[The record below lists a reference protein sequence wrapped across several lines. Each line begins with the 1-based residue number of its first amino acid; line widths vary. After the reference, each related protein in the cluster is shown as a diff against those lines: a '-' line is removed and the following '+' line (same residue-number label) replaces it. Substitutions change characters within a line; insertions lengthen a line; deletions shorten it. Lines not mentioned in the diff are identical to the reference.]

1 MDDLIK
7 INYETEQPTVS
18 ARDLHEG
25 LEIKTAFKD
34 WFPRMCEYGFEKG
47 KDFNPLIFEQV
58 QTKRESQI
66 ATPLKHR
73 FGTLDIPNR
82 ENC

>member
-7 INYETEQPTVS
+7 INYETGEPMVN

-34 WFPRMCEYGFEKG
+34 WFPRMCEYGFENG
-47 KDFNPLIFEQV
+47 RDFCSFLSES
-58 QTKRESQI
+58 TYRKEKRC
-66 ATPLKHR
+66 H
-73 FGTLDIPNR
+73 D
-82 ENC
+82 